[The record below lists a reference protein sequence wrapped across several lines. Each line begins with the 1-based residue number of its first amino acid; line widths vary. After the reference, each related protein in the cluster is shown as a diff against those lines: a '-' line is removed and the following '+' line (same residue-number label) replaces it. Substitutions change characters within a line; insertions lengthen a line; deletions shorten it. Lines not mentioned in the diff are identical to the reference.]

1 MIKTI
6 TLRFLALVKVLV
18 ELAFSAA
25 LAWVLLFDC
34 LKVRPTWSDWTGWPS
49 FCFLTAGIFFF
60 YLILKLPSYN
70 RNRAFKKLLALLRE
84 KRQVQLGEKKLTK
97 QVKKTKPNALL
108 TDVLS
113 GYEAR
118 EKDYQKEAASKE
130 EMMTNISHDLRT
142 PLTAI
147 IGYLGLVATPNAIV
161 KEEDKQKYIE
171 TAYHKANQMKVLVED
186 LFEFAKLQS
195 SQVNLNI
202 TDFSLGDLFEQ
213 VLANYAME
221 AKDKHIQLTT
231 QLAPKLI
238 VMAGDSEKLA
248 RVLINLVENAL
259 KYGAGASFIKI
270 TAQEKDDDKIE
281 IRVVN
286 NGPAIPKEAQ
296 EQLFDRFYRVESSRN
311 TKTGGTGLGLSIVKG
326 VIDQHQGEIHVE
338 SNDESTAFIMT
349 LPKKQRKEAD

>member
-6 TLRFLALVKVLV
+6 TLRFLALVKVLL

-25 LAWVLLFDC
+25 VAWVLLFDW
-34 LKVRPTWSDWTGWPS
+34 LKVRPTWSVWTGWPS
-49 FCFLTAGIFFF
+49 FCFLTGGIFFLF
-60 YLILKLPSYN
+60 LLLKIPGYRKGRTL
-70 RNRAFKKLLALLRE
+70 
-84 KRQVQLGEKKLTK
+84 KKLTNDLRGIRKNQLGDKKASK
-97 QVKKTKPNALL
+97 QVKKTKPVALL
-108 TDVLS
+108 DDVLN
-113 GYEAR
+113 GYQER
-118 EKDYQKEAASKE
+118 ERTYQKEAASKE

-147 IGYLGLVATPNAIV
+147 IGYLGLVATPNSIV
-161 KEEDKQKYIE
+161 KEGDQQKYIE

-221 AKDKHIQLTT
+221 AKDKQIQLTT

-248 RVLINLVENAL
+248 RVLINLVENGL
-259 KYGAGASFIKI
+259 KYGAGASFIKL
-270 TAQEKDDDKIE
+270 TAQEKDDGQVE
-281 IRVVN
+281 IRVIN
-286 NGPAIPKEAQ
+286 DGPAIPKEAQ

-311 TKTGGTGLGLSIVKG
+311 AKTGGTGLGLSIVKG
-326 VIDQHQGEIHVE
+326 VIDQHKGEIHVE
-338 SNDESTAFIMT
+338 SNDELTAFIMT